1 MSTIKIKCHKDCRP
15 NIIIN
20 NYDCCESE
28 SEPPSESES
37 EPPSESES
45 ESESDTLDDPKPYH
59 GDGFRVYFDSHK
71 DRKFFLQAFG
81 FNT

>member
-37 EPPSESES
+37 E
-45 ESESDTLDDPKPYH
+45 SDTLDDPKPYH
-59 GDGFRVYFDSHK
+59 GDGFRVYFDTHK

>member
-28 SEPPSESES
+28 SESES
-37 EPPSESES
+37 EPPSESETKC
-45 ESESDTLDDPKPYH
+45 DNLDDPKPYH
-59 GDGFRVYFDSHK
+59 GKGFRVYFDSHEDK
-71 DRKFFLQAFG
+71 RFFMQAFG
-81 FNT
+81 FK